1 MLLRSWGN
9 FYVLI
14 FFLNC
19 PRNDYYGNYKNLT
32 IYLLFFQVSI
42 FDYIEDIE
50 HTAKNDFENQM
61 SKLEVYIQIFLV

>member
-1 MLLRSWGN
+1 MIN
-9 FYVLI
+9 
-14 FFLNC
+14 
-19 PRNDYYGNYKNLT
+19 GNYKNLT

-50 HTAKNDFENQM
+50 QPAKNDFENQM

>member
-1 MLLRSWGN
+1 MLLRSWGTFLCPN
-9 FYVLI
+9 FYLI
-14 FFLNC
+14 S
-19 PRNDYYGNYKNLT
+19 PRNDYYGNYKNIT

-42 FDYIEDIE
+42 FDHIGDIE